1 MPKIASILACAAVAS
16 MVSLAAQA
24 LPGSPT
30 PAQVAGSEVIMVSS
44 PCWEGFHRSRAT
56 GRCVSDGVTYAGP
69 QAWGL
74 PYVELPSVRLPYA
87 ELPPVRLPY
96 LDPPAVRLPYAELP
110 TRLPYI
116 EPPAVRL
123 PYAELPAR
131 LPYVEPPAVG
141 LPYVDPYVVLPV
153 VGGSRVCP
161 NGYSYYPA
169 YRRCVPLDGERLIT
183 K

>member
-1 MPKIASILACAAVAS
+1 MPKMASILACCAVAS

-24 LPGSPT
+24 LPGSPV
-30 PAQVAGSEVIMVSS
+30 PAQVPAFEVMMVSS
-44 PCWEGFHRSRAT
+44 ACWDGFHRSRTT

-69 QAWGL
+69 QAFGL
-74 PYVELPSVRLPYA
+74 PYVEPPAVRLPYAELPAVRLPYLDPPAIRLPYA

-110 TRLPYI
+110 
-116 EPPAVRL
+116 
-123 PYAELPAR
+123 AR
-131 LPYVEPPAVG
+131 LPYVE
-141 LPYVDPYVVLPV
+141 LPV
-153 VGGSRVCP
+153 LGGSRVCP

-169 YRRCVPLDGERLIT
+169 YRRCAPLYRESLIT

>member
-1 MPKIASILACAAVAS
+1 MPKIASILACCAVAS

-24 LPGSPT
+24 LPGSPAPT
-30 PAQVAGSEVIMVSS
+30 QVPASEVIMVSS
-44 PCWEGFHRSRAT
+44 PCWDGFHRSRAT

-69 QAWGL
+69 QAFGL

-87 ELPPVRLPY
+87 ELPV
-96 LDPPAVRLPYAELP
+96 
-110 TRLPYI
+110 RLPYI

-123 PYAELPAR
+123 PYAELPVRLPYVEPPAVRLPYAELPVR

-141 LPYVDPYVVLPV
+141 LPYVELPV
-153 VGGSRVCP
+153 LGTSPVCP

-169 YRRCVPLDGERLIT
+169 YRRCAPLYGERLIT

>member
-1 MPKIASILACAAVAS
+1 

-30 PAQVAGSEVIMVSS
+30 PAKVPATEIVMVSS
-44 PCWEGFHRSRAT
+44 PCWDGFHRSRAT
-56 GRCVSDGVTYAGP
+56 GRCVSNGVTDAGP

-74 PYVELPSVRLPYA
+74 PYVDLPTVRLPYA

-96 LDPPAVRLPYAELP
+96 IDPL
-110 TRLPYI
+110 
-116 EPPAVRL
+116 AVRL

-131 LPYVEPPAVG
+131 LPYVEPPAVRLPYAELRGSLPYVEPPAVG
-141 LPYVDPYVVLPV
+141 LPYLDPYVVLPV
-153 VGGSRVCP
+153 VAGSRVCP

-169 YRRCVPLDGERLIT
+169 YRRCVPLHGEGLIT

>member
-1 MPKIASILACAAVAS
+1 

-24 LPGSPT
+24 LPGSPV
-30 PAQVAGSEVIMVSS
+30 PAQVAASEIIMVSNA
-44 PCWEGFHRSRAT
+44 CWDGFHRSRAT

-69 QAWGL
+69 QAFGL

-87 ELPPVRLPY
+87 ELPVHLPY
-96 LDPPAVRLPYAELP
+96 IEPPAVRLPYAELP
-110 TRLPYI
+110 VRLPYI

-123 PYAELPAR
+123 PYAELPVR

-141 LPYVDPYVVLPV
+141 LPYVELPV
-153 VGGSRVCP
+153 LATARACP

-169 YRRCVPLDGERLIT
+169 YRRCAPLHEERLIT